1 MVGSSPVKH
10 CEMGRPLTIID
21 DQRLDPEPG
30 AIGRGEVEE
39 GIHIAPGGVGHT
51 KLQITAVPSP
61 QAVLN
66 AAL

>member
-1 MVGSSPVKH
+1 MVGSSPVKD

-39 GIHIAPGGVGHT
+39 GVHIARGVGHT
-51 KLQITAVPSP
+51 KLQIAAVASP
-61 QAVLN
+61 QDVLN